1 MPDSTEK
8 LHPCSGNHDQMS
20 TAYFSEVVDKT
31 QPGPWCRGY
40 LQTCVFLSSKFPF
53 HNVFFEVSFY
63 LCFRLGPESLLKTE
77 ITSLQF
83 HSKHNQPSSSAML
96 ISGRPTT
103 SKTWKQL
110 ICSSTDK
117 QIKKMCYTNTMK
129 YYSALK
135 KELQYGMNIED
146 ITSQ

>member
-20 TAYFSEVVDKT
+20 TLIFQRLLIRLNQGHGAA
-31 QPGPWCRGY
+31 RY

-63 LCFRLGPESLLKTE
+63 LCFRLGPESLIKTE
-77 ITSLQF
+77 ITS
-83 HSKHNQPSSSAML
+83 SSSIQNITSPVAVPCSFQGL
-96 ISGRPTT
+96 PTT

-117 QIKKMCYTNTMK
+117 QIKKNVLHK
-129 YYSALK
+129 HNEILFSLK
-135 KELQYGMNIED
+135 KELQYGMNIE
-146 ITSQ
+146 